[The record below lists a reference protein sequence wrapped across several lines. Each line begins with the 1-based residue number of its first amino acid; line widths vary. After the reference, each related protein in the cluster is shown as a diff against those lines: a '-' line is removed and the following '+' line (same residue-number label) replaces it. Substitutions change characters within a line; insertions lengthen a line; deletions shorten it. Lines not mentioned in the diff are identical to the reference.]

1 MRNTI
6 LSKNNPYNIR
16 QQFTTLDAFKKHLF
30 SLSITELKELLNLF
44 TTAEFYEDCRVI
56 DNVIQEKIKSIT
68 TP

>member
-16 QQFTTLDAFKKHLF
+16 QQFTTLDAFKKYLF